1 MFKRYEKETKMT
13 RFSMHRLVEMYQ
25 EDEISDSFYEE
36 MRKNEEE
43 AEKYVVK
50 LDEDYACER
59 EEVDSCSDL

>member
-1 MFKRYEKETKMT
+1 MLFRRYEKETKMT

-43 AEKYVVK
+43 AEKYVV
-50 LDEDYACER
+50 
-59 EEVDSCSDL
+59 